1 MTATRRPQPMQTR
14 VHARQR
20 ALGSAGLAGG
30 NGRTG
35 GESLGRH
42 LRSRQA
48 RWVAHYRE
56 ALALAEPRGMRP
68 LVAHCHLGLGKFY
81 RRTGK
86 GKKARE
92 QLDTATAKR
101 RQGKECSGATCAP
114 ATMTPRLAFA
124 GAGVAGPLPRLRP
137 SQLVHAAAI
146 SLASGRPAAQS
157 EMLRSVVSRI
167 VSRAS
172 RVKNA

>member
-1 MTATRRPQPMQTR
+1 MR
-14 VHARQR
+14 
-20 ALGSAGLAGG
+20 GG

-101 RQGKECSGATCAP
+101 RQGKQCSGATCAP
-114 ATMTPRLAFA
+114 ASMAPRLAFA